1 MIILLALI
9 MIVSFSLFD
18 SKKHISQFFVWL
30 DSYGILASPVFILVN
45 MLFVVF
51 VLPSVFLTLGAGFM
65 FGVLP
70 GALYVIVSTT
80 SGSVISF
87 VLSRHFF
94 SRRISD
100 YFLCHPRMQLL
111 NRKFSGTGWRGVLLT
126 RLIPFFPFK
135 LSNYFFGLARFSL
148 LDFAL
153 GTFFGIIPYT
163 FFNMI
168 TKELQPTLED
178 VVA

>member
-1 MIILLALI
+1 
-9 MIVSFSLFD
+9 
-18 SKKHISQFFVWL
+18 
-30 DSYGILASPVFILVN
+30 
-45 MLFVVF
+45 
-51 VLPSVFLTLGAGFM
+51 M

-163 FFNMI
+163 FFNVYVGS
-168 TKELQPTLED
+168 LAADLSTLGARHMERSANQWYLYGLGFFLTIVGLIFVNRAAQKALSQYNPD
-178 VVA
+178 MQNERHDLTSAFDAASHPKTRK